1 MPARLQYLDLPP
13 KSSQYSTPW
22 PTYQADEVGLHLVD
36 FFGDGHMMWASGF
49 PHADGTWPYSDEVVT
64 RETAHL
70 PAETRRKILR
80 ENAAAL
86 FDLAR

>member
-1 MPARLQYLDLPP
+1 
-13 KSSQYSTPW
+13 
-22 PTYQADEVGLHLVD
+22 
-36 FFGDGHMMWASGF
+36 MMWASDF